1 MNCYSIAILCTKNHF
16 VEKKTKRIYAE
27 DLLLIFRLTYKKCLY
42 FNKYMLCSVWLVVL
56 LYVSVAMKC
65 RCSACIGV
73 WMCVC
78 VWLVHAWRALVCAMV
93 VAFVGVHDVHDGR
106 IACVCCV
113 LVWICDTRCVHIGM
127 GMFAMLLYWLS
138 VGVGCRSVGNH
149 AQTRTFTF
157 WLGSNRM
164 ERTSCVFRLCEWPNW
179 IAYLIEILLGYF
191 WLVVW

>member
-1 MNCYSIAILCTKNHF
+1 MSLF
-16 VEKKTKRIYAE
+16 QQIYA
-27 DLLLIFRLTYKKCLY
+27 LLCVARCAA
-42 FNKYMLCSVWLVVL
+42 LCVCCDEMSL
-56 LYVSVAMKC
+56 LGLH
-65 RCSACIGV
+65 RCV
-73 WMCVC
+73 NVCVC

-157 WLGSNRM
+157 WLGSNRL
-164 ERTSCVFRLCEWPNW
+164 ERTSCVFRLCEWLNW